1 MKVQVIKRAAI
12 YGRVST
18 DGQTV
23 DNQLR
28 ELRMV
33 AERNGWQIV
42 EEFVDKGISGAKGR
56 EQRPAFDALWK
67 GAIRREF
74 DVVMVWAVDRLG
86 RSLSHLVNFLSEIH
100 AKKVDLFIHQQGID
114 TTTPAGKALFGVMG
128 VFAEFERS
136 MIQERV
142 RSGIK
147 RVRAAG
153 QRWGRKSIEE
163 TDPASCTKILE
174 LRRQSLGMAA
184 IGKQVGVSSRT
195 VWRFLRVVP
204 AKSKRRRDIGLRI
217 GYLDALAATLWSSW
231 KVNDLRFTN
240 VSKTFLKKLGVS
252 NGFPVL
258 YLNIEV

>member
-1 MKVQVIKRAAI
+1 MKDERSTRAAI
-12 YGRVST
+12 YARVST

-33 AERNGWQIV
+33 AERNGWQIIQ
-42 EEFVDKGISGAKGR
+42 EFVDKGISGAKGR

-67 GAIRREF
+67 GSTRREF

-142 RSGIK
+142 KAGIK
-147 RVRAAG
+147 RVRANG
-153 QRWGRKSIEE
+153 RRWGRRTIEE
-163 TDPASCTKILE
+163 TDPAVCTQILE
-174 LRRQSLGMAA
+174 LRQQGLGMGA
-184 IGKQVGVSSRT
+184 IGKHVALSSRT
-195 VWRFLRVVP
+195 VWRFLRGVE
-204 AKSKRRRDIGLRI
+204 A
-217 GYLDALAATLWSSW
+217 SSQ
-231 KVNDLRFTN
+231 VA
-240 VSKTFLKKLGVS
+240 
-252 NGFPVL
+252 
-258 YLNIEV
+258 

>member
-1 MKVQVIKRAAI
+1 MKDPKEKRAAI
-12 YGRVST
+12 YARVST

-42 EEFVDKGISGAKGR
+42 QEFIDQGISGAKGR
-56 EQRPAFDALWK
+56 EHRPAFDALWK

-86 RSLSHLVNFLSEIH
+86 RSLSHLVTFLSEIH

-114 TTTPAGKALFGVMG
+114 TTTPAGKALFGMMG

-142 RSGIK
+142 KAGIK
-147 RVRAAG
+147 RVRANG
-153 QRWGRKSIEE
+153 KRW
-163 TDPASCTKILE
+163 
-174 LRRQSLGMAA
+174 
-184 IGKQVGVSSRT
+184 
-195 VWRFLRVVP
+195 
-204 AKSKRRRDIGLRI
+204 
-217 GYLDALAATLWSSW
+217 
-231 KVNDLRFTN
+231 
-240 VSKTFLKKLGVS
+240 
-252 NGFPVL
+252 
-258 YLNIEV
+258 

>member
-1 MKVQVIKRAAI
+1 MKDGKTTRAAI

-42 EEFVDKGISGAKGR
+42 QEFADKGISGAKGR

-86 RSLSHLVNFLSEIH
+86 RSLAHVVTFLSEIH

-142 RSGIK
+142 KAGIK
-147 RVRAAG
+147 RVRATG
-153 QRWGRKSIEE
+153 QRWGWRTIEE
-163 TDPASCTKILE
+163 TSPAVCTRILE
-174 LRRQSLGMAA
+174 LRQQGLGMAA
-184 IGKQVGVSSRT
+184 IVKRVGVSSRT
-195 VWRFLRVVP
+195 VWRFLRG
-204 AKSKRRRDIGLRI
+204 AE
-217 GYLDALAATLWSSW
+217 ASS
-231 KVNDLRFTN
+231 
-240 VSKTFLKKLGVS
+240 
-252 NGFPVL
+252 
-258 YLNIEV
+258 EVA

>member
-1 MKVQVIKRAAI
+1 
-12 YGRVST
+12 
-18 DGQTV
+18 
-23 DNQLR
+23 
-28 ELRMV
+28 MV

-42 EEFVDKGISGAKGR
+42 QEFVDKGISGAKGR

-128 VFAEFERS
+128 VFVEFERS
-136 MIQERV
+136 MIQGRV

-147 RVRAAG
+147 RVRATG
-153 QRWGRKSIEE
+153 QCWGRRKIEE
-163 TDPASCTKILE
+163 TDPATCTKILE
-174 LRRQSLGMAA
+174 LRLQGLGMAA

-195 VWRFLRVVP
+195 VWRFLRGVE
-204 AKSKRRRDIGLRI
+204 A
-217 GYLDALAATLWSSW
+217 SSQA
-231 KVNDLRFTN
+231 
-240 VSKTFLKKLGVS
+240 G
-252 NGFPVL
+252 
-258 YLNIEV
+258 